1 MARARNAPVA
11 LRVRTD
17 RARHPAGTKTETVG
31 TVADAKV
38 VRVEAGAGAG
48 RDRGQ
53 GQGLVRKIDLI
64 IGAWIGG
71 GAHHLD
77 ARGPRAGT
85 GVVVAIA
92 AAATQVRVV
101 AAAAVGVIAGAV
113 RVPVTVAGI

>member
-1 MARARNAPVA
+1 MTARNAPVA
-11 LRVRTD
+11 LLVGTD
-17 RARHPAGTKTETVG
+17 RAHNPAGTKTETVG

-38 VRVEAGAGAG
+38 VQVEAEAS
-48 RDRGQ
+48 RDRDRDR
-53 GQGLVRKIDLI
+53 GQGLVRKIDLV

-77 ARGPRAGT
+77 ARGPRAVA

-92 AAATQVRVV
+92 AAATQVRAV
-101 AAAAVGVIAGAV
+101 AVAVGVIAGAV